1 MEVDTKENSD
11 LERKKEKDNS
21 HGKMEQYILVN
32 LKMGS
37 CKVKVSIN
45 FLMERFMKDSSERTK
60 DMEEEDMYHL

>member
-1 MEVDTKENSD
+1 
-11 LERKKEKDNS
+11 
-21 HGKMEQYILVN
+21 MEQYILVN

-45 FLMERFMKDSSERTK
+45 FLMVRFMKDSSERTK